1 MLALIV
7 RAKSE
12 GVIISA
18 RILTKERELMSYG
31 CTTLGSL
38 VRLQQFEWYIFLLQ
52 DGLSDQLRT
61 EIETNFDRLGQIV
74 GENAVVIRGYD
85 PQGFRREVHE
95 AYGGM
100 YPRLQEVS
108 PPALFV
114 TDVPPARLGDAKA
127 AGRFIVFPL
136 RGFRRE
142 DGSVADFL
150 SSLADALADPE
161 AIAALEQSP
170 PGLFERRWQWLNRYL
185 TMRPAFMGFSADLG
199 AVGGDVARCLDRWF
213 PAAHPA

>member
-1 MLALIV
+1 MGY
-7 RAKSE
+7 S
-12 GVIISA
+12 
-18 RILTKERELMSYG
+18 
-31 CTTLGSL
+31 CTSLGS
-38 VRLQQFEWYIFLLQ
+38 VKRLNQFEWYIFLLH
-52 DGLSDQLRT
+52 DGLSDQLRSD
-61 EIETNFDRLGQIV
+61 IEENFDQLGRNV
-74 GENAVVIRGYD
+74 GEEAVVIRGYD
-85 PQGFRREVHE
+85 PQRFRREVQE
-95 AYGGM
+95 AYAGM
-100 YPRLQEVS
+100 YPRLREVR

-114 TDVPPARLGDAKA
+114 TDLAPARLQEPEP
-127 AGRFIVFPL
+127 AGKFMIFPL

-161 AIAALEQSP
+161 AMAALEQSP

-213 PAAHPA
+213 PAAHSA